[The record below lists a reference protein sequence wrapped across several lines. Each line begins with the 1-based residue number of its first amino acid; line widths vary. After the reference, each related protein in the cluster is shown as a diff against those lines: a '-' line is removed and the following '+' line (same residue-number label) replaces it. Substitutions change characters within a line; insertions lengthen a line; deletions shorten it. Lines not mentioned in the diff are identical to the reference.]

1 MKEKLEKVIL
11 SKKKEITKTKGG
23 QLLIEKAFANGEMRV
38 ELEAFRNVFFR
49 KKMFVS
55 QTSNVLDGLQY

>member
-1 MKEKLEKVIL
+1 M

-49 KKMFVS
+49 KSIFVS